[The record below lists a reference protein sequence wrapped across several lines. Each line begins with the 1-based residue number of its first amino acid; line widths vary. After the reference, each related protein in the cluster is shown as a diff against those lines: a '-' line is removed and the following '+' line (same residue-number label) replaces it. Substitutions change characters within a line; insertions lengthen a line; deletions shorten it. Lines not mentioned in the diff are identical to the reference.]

1 MTNTHLAAELK
12 ERKAALVR
20 DKASA
25 SKVTEQLAKSEKAVK
40 LAKIELMELDY
51 DEEASSKSVAEA
63 LAQRKL
69 VEELEEAHT
78 ELSMR
83 LGRLKF
89 NYTPP
94 TKGFQDSKVK
104 GYVAKLIRVVTLEH
118 ATAIEVAAGGKLYQ
132 VVVDTDETSKLLL
145 EKGNL
150 RHRVTLLPLN
160 KISGDVLDARRV
172 SMAQQIDATADV
184 AINLVGFDDDLQPAM
199 KYVFG
204 RVIICKDMNTAKSIT
219 FNRSISCKTVTLDG
233 DVYDPS
239 GTLSGG
245 ASKSANSSILVMVAK
260 ASKVQLEL
268 VEAQKKLAFLEKQV
282 AELNGN
288 KKKYQKLKENL
299 EMREHEAAL
308 LSDRLSTTAVGS
320 LLEQVR
326 KLEAELGAIPVRVQE
341 LKKQVA
347 EGEAL
352 VKEIEVSLED
362 TVGAREKA
370 LQRAE
375 QQLQKLQK
383 ELVQA
388 SKFAKESAFAH
399 EKLLVD
405 INTLR
410 EDSTGADSDIAAMK
424 EAVQQLEAE
433 SKELAQTVARQQEE
447 YDVMKAKYTKECEI
461 FEENDQEYQAV
472 AREREQKLKTLEESQ
487 LEIQRVNHQSKQ
499 VKEKKVQGDEQ
510 MKALEKDFPW
520 LSDEVSL
527 EDEMEVSSAD
537 IDKARKSLDKLE
549 REQGSKKMGINNKA
563 MTLFEKAEQDYQD
576 LMTKKQIMESD
587 KMKIHQVI
595 ADLDDKK
602 KKALKKTW
610 EKVNKDFSSIFSTL
624 LPGAD
629 AKLEPPE
636 GLDVLDGL
644 VIKVGFGGK
653 WKDSLSELSGGQ
665 RSLIA
670 LSLILAM
677 LRFKPAPMYILDEVD
692 AALDLSHTQN
702 IGQMLKKHFSNAQF
716 IVVSLKEGMFN
727 NANVLF
733 QTKFVDGIS
742 TVTRTTA
749 R

>member
-1 MTNTHLAAELK
+1 
-12 ERKAALVR
+12 
-20 DKASA
+20 
-25 SKVTEQLAKSEKAVK
+25 
-40 LAKIELMELDY
+40 
-51 DEEASSKSVAEA
+51 
-63 LAQRKL
+63 
-69 VEELEEAHT
+69 
-78 ELSMR
+78 
-83 LGRLKF
+83 
-89 NYTPP
+89 
-94 TKGFQDSKVK
+94 
-104 GYVAKLIRVVTLEH
+104 VTLEH